1 MLVGRRQD
9 KLDALAA
16 DIREAYPYSK
26 IHNVAISVTDYDAVA
41 ALPRTL
47 PDEFQA
53 VEVLVNNAGLALG
66 VNSVDNNLISDAKE
80 VVDTNVMGV
89 VAFCSAFVPGMIER
103 KAGHII
109 NMGSVA
115 VGYHLCTISR
125 IHCTLYL
132 TICTY
137 LSIYLSI

>member
-9 KLDALAA
+9 KLDALAT
-16 DIREAYPYSK
+16 DICAAYPSSK

-41 ALPRTL
+41 TLPRTL

-66 VNSVDNNLISDAKE
+66 VNPVDKNSVSDSKE
-80 VVDTNVMGV
+80 VIDTNVMGV

-115 VGYHLCTISR
+115 VGYHRYARPFIF
-125 IHCTLYL
+125 YL
-132 TICTY
+132 IELHVPTF
-137 LSIYLSI
+137 LSIYIC